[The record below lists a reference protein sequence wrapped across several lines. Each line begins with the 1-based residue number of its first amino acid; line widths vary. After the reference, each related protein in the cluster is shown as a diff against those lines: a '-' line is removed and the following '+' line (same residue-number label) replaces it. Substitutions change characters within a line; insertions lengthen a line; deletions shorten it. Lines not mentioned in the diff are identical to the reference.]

1 MPAGAWARTGL
12 VGAVAAGRVGVLG
25 CALVAGGRVVLRA
38 DDGHGGVVPF
48 WVAGG
53 GRGSGGARL
62 PAGLYFCPGPGGGGP
77 GLYGAGGA
85 AVPRGR
91 SARPRGAV
99 SVSRRFST

>member
-38 DDGHGGVVPF
+38 DDGHGVVVPS

-53 GRGSGGARL
+53 AVGSGGARV
-62 PAGLYFCPGPGGGGP
+62 AADLYAWPWPRRGGD
-77 GLYGAGGA
+77 LLEDAGGVA
-85 AVPRGR
+85 GHLGWSPSTSRAVRNLR
-91 SARPRGAV
+91 
-99 SVSRRFST
+99 